1 MTTLAMTEA
10 PTPQFQVITLTG
22 RLTTDPELRSTT
34 NGSVASLRLAIQRPR
49 KDGEDQGADYVDI
62 TVFGRQADTV
72 AQYLA
77 KGRKVAIEGR
87 LHHSEWDSDN
97 GRRQKLEVIARNVE
111 FLDRRKTNDNDDN
124 GSVAEEEANTSAAI

>member
-1 MTTLAMTEA
+1 MNN
-10 PTPQFQVITLTG
+10 VTLTG

-34 NGSVASLRLAIQRPR
+34 NGSVASLRLAVQRPH

-77 KGRKVAIEGR
+77 KGCKVAVEGR
-87 LHHSEWDSDN
+87 LHHSEWNSDN

-111 FLDRRKTNDNDDN
+111 FLDPRKTDDN
-124 GSVAEEEANTSAAI
+124 GASPSTSAEEGADTPAAF

>member
-1 MTTLAMTEA
+1 MNT
-10 PTPQFQVITLTG
+10 VTLTG

-34 NGSVASLRLAIQRPR
+34 NGSVASLRLAVQRPR

-111 FLDRRKTNDNDDN
+111 FLDPRTTNNTDEAAPA
-124 GSVAEEEANTSAAI
+124 AEEGADTPATF